1 MRIYV
6 ELPDRSGDCRS
17 ITENLLSRGANGS
30 FKLRCRY
37 APPAPLILY
46 RPSDLVTAICC
57 RNFQQTCGIKR
68 VLKRPALVRLG
79 EGSARTRNDA
89 GKILNK

>member
-6 ELPDRSGDCRS
+6 ELLDRSGDCRS

-37 APPAPLILY
+37 APPAPVILY
-46 RPSDLVTAICC
+46 RPLTNP
-57 RNFQQTCGIKR
+57 RET
-68 VLKRPALVRLG
+68 
-79 EGSARTRNDA
+79 
-89 GKILNK
+89 